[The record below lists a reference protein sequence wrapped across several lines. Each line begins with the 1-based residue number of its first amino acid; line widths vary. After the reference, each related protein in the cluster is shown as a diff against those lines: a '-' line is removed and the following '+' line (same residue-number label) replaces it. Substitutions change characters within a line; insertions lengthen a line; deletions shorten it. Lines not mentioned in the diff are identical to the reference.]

1 MTYRIASEMVVLDE
15 AILVLHNL
23 TTQDSGLYKCS
34 AENDHGVTE
43 ATAKITVMGKLTEV
57 ITTCGRTCSMP
68 ICSHQR
74 MVVQSETLLCL
85 NCVYN

>member
-1 MTYRIASEMVVLDE
+1 MVVLDE

-23 TTQDSGLYKCS
+23 TTQDSGFYKCS

-57 ITTCGRTCSMP
+57 ITTCGRSMQILFTP
-68 ICSHQR
+68 THGR
-74 MVVQSETLLCL
+74 TVRNFTD
-85 NCVYN
+85 

>member
-23 TTQDSGLYKCS
+23 TTQDSGFYKCS

-43 ATAKITVMGKLTEV
+43 ATAKITVMGSLQKSSQPV
-57 ITTCGRTCSMP
+57 DVVCKYY
-68 ICSHQR
+68 SHQR
-74 MVVQSETLLCL
+74 MVVQSETLLL
-85 NCVYN
+85 KRFGYF